1 MNQKCS
7 NSVGYKK
14 WLWGYPIEVTCRI
27 LWLKGQGYNS
37 VRRGF
42 ELYEC
47 FLYAAHFAY
56 SFVCPFPSPLAVMAP
71 RRLLLVDS

>member
-27 LWLKGQGYNS
+27 LWLKGQGYNIEFASMS
-37 VRRGF
+37 VF
-42 ELYEC
+42 YMLHI
-47 FLYAAHFAY
+47 LLTHSSA
-56 SFVCPFPSPLAVMAP
+56 PSLP
-71 RRLLLVDS
+71 LLL